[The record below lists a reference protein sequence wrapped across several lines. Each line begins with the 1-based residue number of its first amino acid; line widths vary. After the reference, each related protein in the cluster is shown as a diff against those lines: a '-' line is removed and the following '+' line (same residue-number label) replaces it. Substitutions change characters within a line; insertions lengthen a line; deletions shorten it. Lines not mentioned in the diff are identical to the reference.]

1 MTTPHPCHI
10 AYYLLN
16 GVLSDRYLNP
26 NCSHYA
32 DAEQPIA
39 IDDIARAYY
48 LLNGPKLQNP
58 PPLSFDHTCRH
69 FQNAGG
75 KASSP
80 PTLLNTKA
88 IG

>member
-32 DAEQPIA
+32 DVEWPIA

-48 LLNGPKLQNP
+48 LLNDPKLQTFKR
-58 PPLSFDHTCRH
+58 LW
-69 FQNAGG
+69 
-75 KASSP
+75 
-80 PTLLNTKA
+80 PTRTSLA
-88 IG
+88 HAVI